1 MRRSARTA
9 VFATAALATLATFA
23 RAEHASVTLS
33 YTSAKSA
40 TSCPDEATFR
50 GLVAARLGYD
60 PFVSAGVRTLA
71 VDFDRRGNQVVGRL
85 DLSADGEAKSVKRTL
100 RTGAADC
107 FELAT
112 SMALVVAVAVD
123 PNASPASAGVLAP
136 PPAAPPKNHAPAAAP
151 TAAAAAAPA
160 PAPTTPAPA
169 PAPAPAHAEPR
180 RPARGE
186 PSPSNLR
193 FELGGLLT
201 GGVVPAFAPGVRV
214 GVGLDA
220 GTWLIRAEGTF
231 VSAGSRDN
239 PGGPGHVSAFALAAS
254 LAPCVDPIAGDDVGL
269 ELCAVASLGVL
280 RSTAREVTRAAAT
293 STLLANL
300 GPRVATIVMVS
311 RVLGLGIAAEAPF
324 SLSRAHLYIDDG
336 GVRNEVWAQPRVGF
350 ILATSLV
357 AGIP

>member
-9 VFATAALATLATFA
+9 VFATAAIATISTLA

-40 TSCPDEATFR
+40 TSCPDENTFR

-60 PFVSAGVRTLA
+60 PFVGAGVRTLA
-71 VDFDRRGNQVVGRL
+71 VDFERRGSEVVGRL
-85 DLSADGEAKSVKRTL
+85 DLSAAGDAKSVKRTL

-123 PNASPASAGVLAP
+123 PNAQPGSSLPLTPPEPPPPAP
-136 PPAAPPKNHAPAAAP
+136 PPPPPPPVSPPTKKPQSEALAVNDAAS
-151 TAAAAAAPA
+151 
-160 PAPTTPAPA
+160 
-169 PAPAPAHAEPR
+169 AEPR
-180 RPARGE
+180 DPDPPTRSRR
-186 PSPSNLR
+186 NLR

-201 GGVVPAFAPGVRV
+201 GGVVPALAPGVRA
-214 GVGLDA
+214 GVGLDS
-220 GTWLIRAEGTF
+220 GTWVVRAEGAF
-231 VSAGSRDN
+231 ISSGSREN
-239 PGGPGHVSAFALAAS
+239 PGGRGDVSAFALAAS
-254 LAPCVDPIAGDDVGL
+254 LAPCMDPIDAEAFGL

-280 RSTAREVTRAAAT
+280 RSTANDVTRAAAT

-300 GPRVATIVMVS
+300 GPRVAAIVMVS
-311 RVLGLGIAAEAPF
+311 QALGLGIAAEAPL

-336 GVRNEVWAQPRVGF
+336 GVRNEVWAQPSVGF
-350 ILATSLV
+350 ILAASLV
-357 AGIP
+357 ASIP